1 MIIWYFHFMW
11 NRSCSGEMPWSI
23 KNDITAYQQQ
33 FNRQQ
38 QGATH
43 SLTYSDSDFGA
54 GLIPPTTTTTIAP
67 DTTTKKK
74 GFFSGFAGFFKG
86 KDESTTTL
94 APTTSTTTQRST
106 SSTTTTQRSSSTTST
121 TQRPTSS
128 TSTTQRSSST
138 TTNRVNQ
145 PTQSTS
151 TTKRPQQPPSRDEFP
166 ALPSPGRPQNQP
178 PSRDEFP
185 ALPSSNNNQPPAAQ
199 QPNAPN
205 AWNVRPQIPTIKPV
219 NTFTQIIP
227 TTSTTTTTRRP
238 SLPQNIPKIS
248 DGPVTDAE
256 LLTLSESLFS
266 KDINNPFRYVT
277 VNYQGRTQ
285 SSATN
290 DAASQPWVISNQA
303 CVPMSISN

>member
-11 NRSCSGEMPWSI
+11 NRSRSGEILWSI

-43 SLTYSDSDFGA
+43 SLTYSDSDFNA
-54 GLIPPTTTTTIAP
+54 GLIPPTTTAAP

-106 SSTTTTQRSSSTTST
+106 STTSTTQRSSSTTST
-121 TQRPTSS
+121 TQKS
-128 TSTTQRSSST
+128 TSTTQKSSST
-138 TTNRVNQ
+138 TTNRVIQ

-185 ALPSSNNNQPPAAQ
+185 PLPSSNNNQPPAAQ
-199 QPNAPN
+199 QPTNAPN

-227 TTSTTTTTRRP
+227 TKSSTTTTTTTRRP
-238 SLPQNIPKIS
+238 ALPQNTPKIS

-290 DAASQPWVISNQA
+290 DAASQAWVISNQA
-303 CVPMSISN
+303 RVHANF